1 MTTEHA
7 TDSPMLPDC
16 GACDDTGT
24 DIEEGT
30 RCRCAE
36 GQALKTSGWN
46 VRGGGEWLLLA
57 S

>member
-46 VRGGGEWLLLA
+46 VRGGGEWLVLA